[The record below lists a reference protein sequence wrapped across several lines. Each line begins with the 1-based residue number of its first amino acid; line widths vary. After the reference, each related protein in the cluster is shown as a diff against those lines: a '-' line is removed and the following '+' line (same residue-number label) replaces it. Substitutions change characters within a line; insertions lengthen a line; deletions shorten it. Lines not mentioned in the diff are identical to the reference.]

1 MTGEE
6 PRPLSALVVPVPAA
20 AWVVGDAAPVPA
32 HVTLLAPFLPRPAL
46 TDGLLTE
53 LSALFADVVPFSFDL
68 DEVCAFPSG
77 VVYLAP
83 HPPAPFRQLT
93 AELTRRFPEHPPYGG
108 QFSDIVPHLTVPL
121 LEGETLPDVERRVRE
136 HGPLQGLATEAQLLW
151 VTADGYEVVAE
162 FPFGTAAA

>member
-1 MTGEE
+1 MTGEDQ
-6 PRPLSALVVPVPAA
+6 RPLSALVVPVPAA

-46 TDGLLTE
+46 TEGLLTE
-53 LSALFADVVPFSFDL
+53 LAALFSDVLPFPFDL

-83 HPPAPFRQLT
+83 HPPTPFRQLT
-93 AELTRRFPEHPPYGG
+93 AELVRRFPEHPPYGG
-108 QFSDIVPHLTVPL
+108 EFSDVVPHLTVPL
-121 LEGETLPDVERRVRE
+121 LEGESLADVERRVRD
-136 HGPLQGLATEAQLLW
+136 HGPLQGLATEVELLW
-151 VTADGYEVVAE
+151 VTDRGYELVAS